1 MGKISNLLHFSGI
14 GIFGIDTDKFS
25 TFLLSVVS
33 GRAPPLA
40 AGSFTVHCKQE
51 KSRRGAEREGQRLG
65 VHSAHCTTISHFIY
79 GTETQNG

>member
-1 MGKISNLLHFSGI
+1 MGLIRG
-14 GIFGIDTDKFS
+14 KFC

-33 GRAPPLA
+33 GRAPSLA
-40 AGSFTVHCKQE
+40 AGSFTVQCKQE
-51 KSRRGAEREGQRLG
+51 KSRRGAEREGQRLEGQRLG